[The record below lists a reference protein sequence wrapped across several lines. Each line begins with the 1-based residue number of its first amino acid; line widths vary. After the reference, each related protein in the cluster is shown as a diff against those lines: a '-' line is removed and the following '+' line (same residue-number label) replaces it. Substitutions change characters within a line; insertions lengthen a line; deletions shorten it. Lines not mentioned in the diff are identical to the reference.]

1 MGEAVAVAG
10 LVIGLAAT
18 VWRMFAHYDQKN
30 ADRFKGIDAK
40 NDARFR
46 DIDAKNDARFRDIDA
61 KNDAR
66 FRDIDVK
73 SERRINELRAE
84 NREAHA
90 GITKRIDDLY
100 SLLVKRP

>member
-10 LVIGLAAT
+10 LIIGLAAT
-18 VWRMFAHYDQKN
+18 VWRMFAHYDRKN
-30 ADRFKGIDAK
+30 DDRFK
-40 NDARFR
+40 

-66 FRDIDVK
+66 FK
-73 SERRINELRAE
+73 ELRAE

-100 SLLVKRP
+100 SLLAKRP